1 MTNYLEM
8 EGSKISPNGEAVI
21 LGDRA
26 QALAQYP
33 HARRFGGLIYVSGIS
48 SRRPD
53 NTHEGVTIKENGE
66 VILDIAEQTR
76 AVIENIKAILESCG
90 SGLKNVLDITVFLV
104 DMKDYKKFNEVYDR
118 YFDAETGP
126 SRTTVAVHQLPHP
139 NLLIEIKAVSADPA
153 YLK

>member
-1 MTNYLEM
+1 MDS
-8 EGSKISPNGEAVI
+8 SKASPNGVPVI

-33 HARRFGGLIYVSGIS
+33 HARKFGGLIYVSGIS

-53 NTHEGVTIKENGE
+53 NTHVGVTIKGNGE
-66 VILDIAEQTR
+66 VILDITEQTR
-76 AVIENIKAILESCG
+76 AVINNIRAILESCG
-90 SGLKNVLDITVFLV
+90 SGLKNVIDITVFLV
-104 DMKDYKKFNEVYDR
+104 DMKDYKKFNEVYNQ
-118 YFDAETGP
+118 YFEAETGP

-153 YLK
+153 FLN